1 MADGTEKVPRAASGP
16 SYPESVSDASGSGHR
31 SSQNVFPGA
40 PRMSGPMPVPTRR
53 DRWKLWNWRVRTKL
67 FAVLLVPAVAAGV
80 LGTVQVSSEL
90 RGVDDLGRTV
100 RQVELGVQAASLV
113 HEVQYERAL
122 MAGFVAFGRQGD
134 RTNLDLQKRRVDGMA
149 SSLRS
154 ANARL
159 EGMDLLVQDR
169 YRQAVNALNGLTALR
184 EVAET
189 QRFSDQS
196 TIIAYT
202 ALINS
207 MLELSREIARA
218 TNARDVADIAGSAD
232 ALGRAKEQVSQQHA
246 IMLVA
251 ILHNQI
257 EPSQTQDLRV
267 ADSRYGAAVAE
278 FRSVARPA
286 DRQRYDDTVTGPEV
300 DDRER
305 IKQTVL
311 QSAASDGGDRL
322 GMTRENVDAWDKAS
336 GRTTELINKVQTGL
350 LGQLRGGAVA
360 LREKAGDDAVRDA
373 TILLGS
379 LLLTLLLVVIVARSM
394 LVPLRVLRNTA
405 FDVADRRL
413 PQAIRR
419 MRDAEG
425 EAPDVSVAPVAVH
438 TREEIGQVARAFDA
452 VHGEAVR
459 LAAEQALLRRNVND
473 MFVNLSRRSQ
483 GLVERQ
489 LRLID
494 QLESKEQDPEQLSN
508 LFQLDHLATRM
519 RRNSEN
525 LLVLAGA
532 DLARRSARPIA
543 AVDVLRAA
551 VSEVEEYQRV
561 VVQPPPPV
569 SVLGMAVND
578 IVHLVAELL
587 DNATTFSPPHTRV
600 LVGSRLSAHGE
611 LVVEI
616 TDQGVGMSDA
626 QLAEANTRLADPPVV
641 DVSVSRRMGLFV
653 VGRLAMRHGI
663 AVRLAANSDEE
674 NGLTATVV
682 VPSDL
687 VQTGELETMML
698 PPEEMAP
705 RTGDELV
712 GNRPLH
718 LTPSMA
724 DVRSGHPDDYA
735 HSDYAHSDYPPS
747 DWPEKDMD
755 GRMVQPGRQRPT
767 PYEVGVT
774 APMQITMVDSMSG
787 SDLFTPSSVPTIQ
800 PPGDPSMP
808 RHDDYQDGYRE
819 SHRGDYRDDRYGGPQ
834 PGYGGERD
842 WGGPPEHA
850 GGYGQQGYGQPGYG
864 QPGHGQPGHGQP
876 GHGQPGHGQPGH
888 GQQQYGQQ
896 QYGGGYRDD
905 YGHDPYG
912 QRAWPE
918 TDQDIARDVAPPT
931 MPNYAARAQSAANG
945 APEPH
950 RPADDFLGVGDQ
962 VARARTSG
970 AVEATPIYEEMVSA
984 WFRET
989 TPSTV
994 STAQPPAPEPPA
1006 GPPPARRGERP
1017 AAGMP
1022 PHRPRHAASLDK
1034 PTERMAR
1041 PGVAM
1046 PQQPV
1051 EPVREFPR
1059 PGAGKPVSRP
1069 APRSQPG
1076 QPAQPAQP
1084 QAPRPAPVAAS
1095 AAPQGPNGGHSGS
1108 DEWASPS
1115 DAGWVAAGALLTPAN
1130 NGFTS
1135 AGLPKRRR
1143 GAHLVP
1149 GAASS
1154 SSASVPAEPPSAR
1167 NPDSVRGRLASYQQG
1182 LRQGRDARHDLAHAG
1197 LDHGAEHAGQQSTNE
1212 ERK

>member
-1 MADGTEKVPRAASGP
+1 MPLP
-16 SYPESVSDASGSGHR
+16 S
-31 SSQNVFPGA
+31 
-40 PRMSGPMPVPTRR
+40 RR

-80 LGTVQVSSEL
+80 LGSVQVSNEL
-90 RGVDDLGRTV
+90 RGVQDLGKTV
-100 RQVELGVQAASLV
+100 RQVELGVLSADLV
-113 HEVQYERAL
+113 HEVQHERAL
-122 MAGFVAFGRQGD
+122 MAGYVAVGRQGD
-134 RTNLDLQKRRVDGMA
+134 RSTLDIQKRRVDGMA
-149 SSLRS
+149 SSV
-154 ANARL
+154 RL
-159 EGMDLLVQDR
+159 ASGRLQGLDTLVQDR

-184 EVAET
+184 QVAET
-189 QRFSDQS
+189 TRFSDES
-196 TIIAYT
+196 VVIAYT

-207 MLELSREIARA
+207 LLELSREIARA
-218 TNARDVADIAGSAD
+218 TNARDVADIAGAAD
-232 ALGRAKEQVSQQHA
+232 ALGRAKEQVAQQHA

-257 EPSQTQDLRV
+257 EPSQVQELRV
-267 ADSRYGAAVAE
+267 ADSRFGAAVAE

-305 IKQTVL
+305 IKLTVL
-311 QSAASDGGDRL
+311 QASATGEQL
-322 GMTRENVDAWDKAS
+322 GMGVEDVAAWDRAS
-336 GRTTELINKVQTGL
+336 GRTTDLINKVQTGL

-360 LREKAGDDAVRDA
+360 LREKAGADAVRDA

-379 LLLTLLLVVIVARSM
+379 LLVTLLLVVVVARSM

-425 EAPDVSVAPVAVH
+425 DVPDVSVAPVAVH

-494 QLESKEQDPEQLSN
+494 QLENKEQDPEQLSN

-600 LVGSRLSAHGE
+600 LVGSHLSGHGE

-616 TDQGVGMSDA
+616 SDQGVGMSEA
-626 QLAEANTRLADPPVV
+626 QLAEANQRLADPPVV

-663 AVRLAANSDEE
+663 SVRLAANSDEE

-682 VPSDL
+682 VPNEL
-687 VQTGELETMML
+687 VQTGELDTIAL
-698 PPEEMAP
+698 PAAGEDVPAP
-705 RTGDELV
+705 RTGEEL
-712 GNRPLH
+712 L
-718 LTPSMA
+718 A
-724 DVRSGHPDDYA
+724 DRQQRVSGSRISESLAGSSHDDDYLPA
-735 HSDYAHSDYPPS
+735 N
-747 DWPEKDMD
+747 WPDTDVD
-755 GRMVQPGRQRPT
+755 GRPVQPAPAEPA

-774 APMQITMVDSMSG
+774 APMQVTMVDAMSG
-787 SDLFTPSSVPTIQ
+787 PDLFTPASVPTYSQ
-800 PPGDPSMP
+800 PTDPELTAVDNHADLYGD
-808 RHDDYQDGYRE
+808 RFA
-819 SHRGDYRDDRYGGPQ
+819 GDY
-834 PGYGGERD
+834 
-842 WGGPPEHA
+842 
-850 GGYGQQGYGQPGYG
+850 
-864 QPGHGQPGHGQP
+864 
-876 GHGQPGHGQPGH
+876 
-888 GQQQYGQQ
+888 
-896 QYGGGYRDD
+896 YRDE
-905 YGHDPYG
+905 PSPS
-912 QRAWPE
+912 AWPD
-918 TDQDIARDVAPPT
+918 TDQDVELGGAAPAVTHFSAMSNSVP
-931 MPNYAARAQSAANG
+931 PGQEQEPAA
-945 APEPH
+945 E
-950 RPADDFLGVGDQ
+950 DFLGVSEQ
-962 VARARTSG
+962 VAMARTAG
-970 AVEATPIYEEMVSA
+970 AVETTPIYEEMVSA

-989 TPSTV
+989 VSSTV
-994 STAQPPAPEPPA
+994 PPAAPSVPAAVDADRPPA
-1006 GPPPARRGERP
+1006 APALDVPAVPVAEAP
-1017 AAGMP
+1017 AAPVMQQP
-1022 PHRPRHAASLDK
+1022 RKPATPHRPRHAA
-1034 PTERMAR
+1034 PTEEPVPPAAAPPAATPAPEPAREYRRSSKPMSRPPAAKPPMEPAR
-1041 PGVAM
+1041 P
-1046 PQQPV
+1046 
-1051 EPVREFPR
+1051 EPT
-1059 PGAGKPVSRP
+1059 RP
-1069 APRSQPG
+1069 APAPSQPE
-1076 QPAQPAQP
+1076 
-1084 QAPRPAPVAAS
+1084 APRLEPAPVAAS
-1095 AAPQGPNGGHSGS
+1095 SSEWSSPA
-1108 DEWASPS
+1108 DE
-1115 DAGWVAAGALLTPAN
+1115 GWLAAGALLTPAN
-1130 NGFTS
+1130 NGFTA
-1135 AGLPKRRR
+1135 AGLPKRRK

-1149 GAASS
+1149 GAAAPPP
-1154 SSASVPAEPPSAR
+1154 ASTTSAR
-1167 NPDSVRGRLASYQQG
+1167 PTIRSADSVRGRLASYQQG
-1182 LRQGRDARHDLAHAG
+1182 LRQGRDARRDLAHAS
-1197 LDHGAEHAGQQSTNE
+1197 LEHGAEPAGQQSTSE
-1212 ERK
+1212 ERQ

>member
-1 MADGTEKVPRAASGP
+1 MADGTEKVPRAVSGP
-16 SYPESVSDASGSGHR
+16 SYPESFTEGNGANAPR
-31 SSQNVFPGA
+31 QAPQAVFPGA
-40 PRMSGPMPVPTRR
+40 PRLSGPMPVPTRR

-80 LGTVQVSSEL
+80 LGTIQVSSEL
-90 RGVDDLGRTV
+90 RGVEDLGRTE
-100 RQVELGVQAASLV
+100 RQVVLGAQTASLV

-122 MAGFVAFGRQGD
+122 MSGFVAANKQGD

-149 SSLRS
+149 SALRS
-154 ANARL
+154 AGNRL
-159 EGMDLLVQDR
+159 EGMDQLVQDR
-169 YRQAVNALNGLTALR
+169 YRQATNALNGLTALR
-184 EVAET
+184 SVAENE
-189 QRFSDQS
+189 RFSAQS
-196 TIIAYT
+196 VIIAYT
-202 ALINS
+202 ALINA
-207 MLELSREIARA
+207 MLELDREIART
-218 TNARDVADIAGSAD
+218 TNASDVAEIAGSAD

-246 IMLVA
+246 IMLVS
-251 ILHNQI
+251 ILNNEI
-257 EPSQTQDLRV
+257 EPSQAQDMRV
-267 ADSRYGAAVAE
+267 ADSRFGAALAE

-305 IKQTVL
+305 LKLTVL
-311 QSAASDGGDRL
+311 QSAASGGGDRL

-350 LGQLRGGAVA
+350 LGQLGGLAA
-360 LREKAGDDAVRDA
+360 SLRDQAGDDAVRDA

-379 LLLTLLLVVIVARSM
+379 LLLTLLLVVVVARSM

-419 MRDAEG
+419 MRDADGDSPEV
-425 EAPDVSVAPVAVH
+425 AVAPVAVH

-600 LVGSRLSAHGE
+600 LVGSRLSGHGE
-611 LVVEI
+611 FVIEI
-616 TDQGVGMSDA
+616 TDQGVGMTDA
-626 QLAEANTRLADPPVV
+626 QLAEANIRLADPPVV

-663 AVRLAANSDEE
+663 GVRLAANSDEE
-674 NGLTATVV
+674 HGLTATVV

-698 PPEEMAP
+698 PSGTDDMLVP
-705 RTGDELV
+705 RTGEELLAS
-712 GNRPLH
+712 RPLH
-718 LTPSMA
+718 PQLA
-724 DVRSGHPDDYA
+724 EARSGVLDDEY
-735 HSDYAHSDYPPS
+735 S

-755 GRMVQPGRQRPT
+755 GRTVQPGRQQPT

-774 APMQITMVDSMSG
+774 APMQVTMVDSMSG
-787 SDLFTPSSVPTIQ
+787 SELFTPASVPTISQ
-800 PPGDPSMP
+800 PTGPPHGHDEYGDDSYGADP
-808 RHDDYQDGYRE
+808 RYAGYHDGYGE
-819 SHRGDYRDDRYGGPQ
+819 PAGYEDQRYA
-834 PGYGGERD
+834 GYAD
-842 WGGPPEHA
+842 
-850 GGYGQQGYGQPGYG
+850 GYGQD
-864 QPGHGQPGHGQP
+864 
-876 GHGQPGHGQPGH
+876 
-888 GQQQYGQQ
+888 QYGQ
-896 QYGGGYRDD
+896 RV
-905 YGHDPYG
+905 
-912 QRAWPE
+912 WPE
-918 TDQDIARDVAPPT
+918 TDQDIAHEPAYDYDPPT
-931 MPNYAARAQSAANG
+931 SRLPDYAAMSNAMSANG
-945 APEPH
+945 SPEPQA
-950 RPADDFLGVGDQ
+950 PAEDLLGVSDE
-962 VARARTSG
+962 VVRARTAG
-970 AVEATPIYEEMVSA
+970 AVETTPIYEEMVSA

-994 STAQPPAPEPPA
+994 SATQSPAPEPPA
-1006 GPPPARRGERP
+1006 HPPVRRAERP
-1017 AAGMP
+1017 GPTPQQRA
-1022 PHRPRHAASLDK
+1022 RHAAPLDK
-1034 PTERMAR
+1034 ATERIPR
-1041 PGVAM
+1041 PGT
-1046 PQQPV
+1046 QQP
-1051 EPVREFPR
+1051 PAQQPARDFPR
-1059 PGAGKPVSRP
+1059 PGPSKPVARP
-1069 APRSQPG
+1069 GARPKPAAQQPQ
-1076 QPAQPAQP
+1076 QPAQPAAQHPQQP
-1084 QAPRPAPVAAS
+1084 AKPARTGRPSQPPRREPATAA
-1095 AAPQGPNGGHSGS
+1095 AGPNGGPNGAS
-1108 DEWASPS
+1108 DDWSSPA
-1115 DAGWVAAGALLTPAN
+1115 DAGWIAAGSLLTPAN
-1130 NGFTS
+1130 NGFTA

-1149 GAASS
+1149 GAAS
-1154 SSASVPAEPPSAR
+1154 AAQAAPTTPAAAR

-1182 LRQGRDARHDLAHAG
+1182 LRQGRDARPDLAHASDG
-1197 LDHGAEHAGQQSTNE
+1197 GQQNTSE